1 MWRLFSWNRCTVSW
15 TGAFKLGLRWLEEEI
30 ESKDKILR
38 LGLSK
43 KDLNGYEDENYL
55 FFAYSYCET

>member
-1 MWRLFSWNRCTVSW
+1 M
-15 TGAFKLGLRWLEEEI
+15 EEI

-43 KDLNGYEDENYL
+43 KDLNGYEDESYL
-55 FFAYSYCET
+55 LFAYNKS